1 MDSVVGEAERV
12 KLGASVTETAT
23 VVVAVNE
30 PEVPLMVTVTGLD
43 VTAAEALAVRVST
56 SVSDAV
62 PIAKLAVT
70 PLGRPEAVNVTEPAN
85 PFAGAMV
92 MVLIAVPPSATD
104 TLAEEAESVKLGG
117 PVTVS
122 ATVVVSVS
130 EPDVPVMVTVT
141 GLGVA
146 AAEELAVRVSTS
158 VSDTVPAAKLDV
170 TPVGSP
176 EAVNVTALLNPPVGA
191 MVMVLVPVPPAATE
205 TLVGEA
211 DSVKLG
217 VDAAAYAVINAL
229 TSSEPQPVASSYPV
243 CTR

>member
-1 MDSVVGEAERV
+1 
-12 KLGASVTETAT
+12 
-23 VVVAVNE
+23 
-30 PEVPLMVTVTGLD
+30 MVTVTGLEVIVAD
-43 VTAAEALAVRVST
+43 ELAVSVST
-56 SVSDAV
+56 SVSVSTPAE
-62 PIAKLAVT
+62 KLAAT
-70 PLGRPEAVNVTEPAN
+70 PVGRPEAANVTVPVNPPA
-85 PFAGAMV
+85 GTIV
-92 MVLIAVPPSATD
+92 ISSDDEVLPWATD

-141 GLGVA
+141 GLDVA

-217 VDAAAYAVINAL
+217 VDAAANAVINAL